1 MEVSSLLLTLI
12 IVSYDLKSIGL
23 TDVPY
28 ICTSKVDTG
37 VIHQARK
44 LKDLCAEYLNAEIQM
59 GHHSSIIDA
68 RATLALFLATKDRFS
83 LDLYGPGFLGA
94 DEINSSTNFS
104 GRRRHRN
111 KMAKQGAY

>member
-1 MEVSSLLLTLI
+1 
-12 IVSYDLKSIGL
+12 
-23 TDVPY
+23 
-28 ICTSKVDTG
+28 
-37 VIHQARK
+37 
-44 LKDLCAEYLNAEIQM
+44 M

-94 DEINSSTNFS
+94 DDINSSTNFS

-111 KMAKQGAY
+111 KMAKQGAYQMHVLGGESESSNALNHCQI